1 MRRACS
7 LGHTDHTIAEAKEL
21 AELPQGDGG
30 VVRVG
35 GVVTDV
41 QRRFSKRGEEW
52 ARFTLEDLGGAIE
65 VLCFAKPFH
74 DFGALLEPDAVV
86 VVAGRLDTRE
96 EAPKLVVMS
105 VVDAAARAGRRRAQ
119 DPPAARAS
127 SPSRSSASLKGVLA
141 EHPGESP
148 VQLLLVGAEERTIQ
162 LPREFCVDVRAV
174 VGVLRTMLGPD
185 AIAA

>member
-1 MRRACS
+1 M
-7 LGHTDHTIAEAKEL
+7 
-21 AELPQGDGG
+21 
-30 VVRVG
+30 
-35 GVVTDV
+35 TDV

-52 ARFTLEDLGGAIE
+52 ARFTLEDLGGAME
-65 VLCFAKPFH
+65 VLCFSKPFPTS
-74 DFGALLEPDAVV
+74 GRCSSPTPSSSSP
-86 VVAGRLDTRE
+86 GRLDTRE
-96 EAPKLVVMS
+96 EAPKLVVIS
-105 VVDAAARAGRRRAQ
+105 VVTPRLEPGDDVLRIRLPLGVVTE
-119 DPPAARAS
+119 S
-127 SPSRSSASLKGVLA
+127 FVGSLKGVLA